1 MIMEVMPEADAA
13 YMSSP
18 QAARILGIT
27 GVGVAQLIRQ
37 GKIPAVKIAN
47 RWLIPRAF
55 VEEFA
60 LTYEGKRGR
69 PRKKG
74 RSGRT
79 PARGSRSADTAVEA
93 RAAAAAAPPAEA
105 APFAAAAAEDMMA
118 QPLPA
123 ETAPFAAAAAEDMAA
138 QPPPAEAAPFAAAAA
153 EDMAVQPLPA
163 EAAPFA
169 AAAAEDMAAQPP
181 PAEADAARVTAV
193 PATAGA
199 AEAEEEEREGS
210 TAFKVTA
217 EVYHVD
223 RNYTFEVYER
233 GRITQ
238 RARIIVA
245 RLKPRIPSLPQFSFR
260 WDYRYEHLNVDI
272 HGVEPAALEWWTMG
286 RNGYT
291 GHLPRRLPGPART
304 FEAVIWLPVTF
315 VFRGRLTL
323 IGGSPAA
330 VEEPPETPASG
341 GLKRLWSRWPGKAR

>member
-1 MIMEVMPEADAA
+1 MEVMPEADAA

-79 PARGSRSADTAVEA
+79 PARGSRSADTAVGA
-93 RAAAAAAPPAEA
+93 RAAAAAAP
-105 APFAAAAAEDMMA
+105 
-118 QPLPA
+118 PA

-138 QPPPAEAAPFAAAAA
+138 QPPPAEAAPFAAAAT
-153 EDMAVQPLPA
+153 
-163 EAAPFA
+163 
-169 AAAAEDMAAQPP
+169 EDMAAQPP